1 MKMKKLYITT
11 IAFCA
16 AMSLFS
22 SCIEETFP
30 TDVASTKQVAE
41 STAAL
46 EALANATAAHMNAY
60 NILNATSPGATD
72 YGYPAVMTIR
82 DVMGNDF
89 PVSKTGYDYFNN
101 PWGSTNYLG
110 NYAYQQIIWYF
121 YYGLINNAHSTI
133 RTVNPE
139 DATETAKQYLGS
151 ALAFRALAYLDLSY
165 MFEYKHTGVS
175 SLDSKASED
184 KIYGLTV
191 PIVSEKT
198 TEEEASKNPRAPFY
212 QMYRFIL
219 NDLNKA
225 EEYLAGYA
233 RKARNT
239 PDLDVVYGLKARTW
253 LKIATQFRLYPEDL
267 STQISHENDAELQ
280 DLAPL
285 GISSVEECYAKALE
299 YARKAISSGV
309 YSPLT
314 EAQWHNTTSGFN
326 KSDSQNSWMLAI
338 IIGTNSVNSNYKN
351 FIGNISPETTF
362 GVANYKYDTY
372 RMIGKSLFDQIPDAD
387 WRKVTWIAPED
398 AGKAPAAKY
407 HTLLSNENWAKAPAY
422 TGFKF
427 RPGSG
432 EMDTYKTGAAT
443 DIPVMRIEE
452 MYFIEAEALA
462 FTQGM
467 QAGVSAL
474 ESFMNGYRYTDGSY
488 ECGPLAGIEEF
499 LDKLMVQKRIEFWG
513 EGITY
518 FDYKR
523 LEMQVIRGYKGT
535 NYLTAQ
541 RVNSIPGYVAPW
553 FNVYITETES
563 RINTAIVANP
573 DPTLAIKLW
582 SE

>member
-1 MKMKKLYITT
+1 MKKRYLTT

-16 AMSLFS
+16 AASLFN

-30 TDVASTKQVAE
+30 TDVASTEQVAE
-41 STAAL
+41 STTAL

-60 NILNATSPGATD
+60 NILNASSAGSTD
-72 YGYPAVMTIR
+72 YGYPAIMTSR
-82 DVMGNDF
+82 DVMCNDF

-101 PWGSTNYLG
+101 PWASTNYLG
-110 NYAYQQIIWYF
+110 NYTYQQIIWYF

-133 RTVNPE
+133 RTVDPAE
-139 DATETAKQYLGS
+139 ASEAAKQYLGS
-151 ALAFRALAYLDLSY
+151 ALAYRAMAYLELSC
-165 MFEYKHTGVS
+165 MFEYKQTGVS
-175 SLDSKASED
+175 NLDSKASAE

-191 PIVSEKT
+191 PIVSENT
-198 TEEEASKNPRAPFY
+198 TEENSQNNPRAPFY
-212 QMYRFIL
+212 KMYRFIL
-219 NDLNKA
+219 NDLNRA
-225 EEYLAGYA
+225 EEYLADFT

-239 PDLDVVYGLKARTW
+239 PDLNVVYGLKARTW
-253 LKIATQFRLYPEDL
+253 LEIATRFRLYPEDL
-267 STQISHENDAELQ
+267 STQMSHESDSELQ

-285 GISSVEECYAKALE
+285 GVSSAEGCYAKALE
-299 YARKAISSGV
+299 YAHKAINSGV

-314 EAQWHNTTSGFN
+314 QDQWHNTTSGFN
-326 KSDSQNSWMLAI
+326 KSDSQNSWMLGI

-372 RMIGKSLFDQIPDAD
+372 RMISKSLFEQISDAD

-398 AGKAPAAKY
+398 AGKAPTAKY
-407 HTLLSNENWAKAPAY
+407 HTLLSDEIWAKAPAY

-443 DIPVMRIEE
+443 DVPVMRIEE

-462 FTQGM
+462 FTQSM
-467 QAGVSAL
+467 EAGVSAL
-474 ESFMNGYRYTDGSY
+474 EKFMNQYRYTDGSY
-488 ECGPLAGIEEF
+488 ECGQLAGIDEF
-499 LDKLMVQKRIEFWG
+499 LDKLMIQKRVEFWG
-513 EGITY
+513 EGIVY

-523 LEMQVIRGYKGT
+523 LKMQVLRGYKGT
-535 NYLTAQ
+535 NHVASQ
-541 RVNSIPGYVAPW
+541 RFNSILGYVAPW
-553 FNVYITETES
+553 LNIYITETEE
-563 RINTAIVANP
+563 RINIGIINNP
-573 DPTLAIKLW
+573 DPTMVIKLW